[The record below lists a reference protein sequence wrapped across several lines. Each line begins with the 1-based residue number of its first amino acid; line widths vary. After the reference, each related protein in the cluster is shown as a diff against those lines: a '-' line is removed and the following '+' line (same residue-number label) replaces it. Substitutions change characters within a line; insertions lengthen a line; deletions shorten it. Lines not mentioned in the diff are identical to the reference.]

1 MTLVEL
7 VNLLCKRTADMASL
21 GHRKGSIK
29 EGYDA
34 DFVIWD
40 PDASYTVCMIL
51 YFISK
56 TYYIL
61 FEI

>member
-1 MTLVEL
+1 
-7 VNLLCKRTADMASL
+7 MASL

-56 TYYIL
+56 TYHIL

>member
-1 MTLVEL
+1 
-7 VNLLCKRTADMASL
+7 MASL

-40 PDASYTVCMIL
+40 PDASYTVCMTAPKTFL
-51 YFISK
+51 YCLNFKIML
-56 TYYIL
+56 TYNL
-61 FEI
+61 